1 METTGIAPA
10 PDTDKPV
17 ASNIGTEAFGSIARK
32 LLFPVTSLFSSYNML
47 LTKYPLPTKI
57 TTSAIVGG
65 AGDLLIQY
73 MTMRK
78 TGVMAAYAYR
88 RMLVFATVC
97 GLYYAPI
104 VNLWYYLLT
113 QLPLPKNTPYSKKVV
128 AMVVVDQTAGSLSIV
143 TGFFFAFELAN
154 RLFPPY
160 IRHDLNFLQAGT
172 ISLKANFWQTL
183 KANWCC
189 WPFINLIN
197 FSIIPL
203 QYRVLFKNFAALFW
217 NIYLSSI
224 VNAAP
229 H

>member
-1 METTGIAPA
+1 MLSQSLILLVFSLALLCTEAVSSKRYSIQSSLLGNRNVKPFEITEFPLNMETTGIAPA

-143 TGFFFAFELAN
+143 TGFFFAFELV
-154 RLFPPY
+154 RS
-160 IRHDLNFLQAGT
+160 H
-172 ISLKANFWQTL
+172 
-183 KANWCC
+183 
-189 WPFINLIN
+189 
-197 FSIIPL
+197 
-203 QYRVLFKNFAALFW
+203 
-217 NIYLSSI
+217 
-224 VNAAP
+224 
-229 H
+229 